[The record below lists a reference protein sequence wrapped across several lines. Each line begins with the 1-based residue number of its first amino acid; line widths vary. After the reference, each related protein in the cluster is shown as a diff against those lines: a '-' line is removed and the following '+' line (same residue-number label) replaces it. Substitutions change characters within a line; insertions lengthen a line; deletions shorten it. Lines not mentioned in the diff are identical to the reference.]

1 MNPADDASRLSEL
14 AKCSYP
20 SMCTA
25 LQAGVRYAVKNP
37 YSYVHANI
45 GGHVSLLEAIR
56 AAVPMPALV
65 YASSSSVYGLNT
77 KLPFSEKDRVDQ
89 PASLYAS
96 TKRVSCNASIIQ
108 SFEALYVQGLAC
120 MFNLSMMLKSCT
132 ATDFNY
138 NPSKFKD
145 GLLR

>member
-1 MNPADDASRLSEL
+1 
-14 AKCSYP
+14 
-20 SMCTA
+20 MCTA

-56 AAVPMPALV
+56 AAKAMPALV

-96 TKRVSCNASIIQ
+96 TKRVSCNAIMI
-108 SFEALYVQGLAC
+108 
-120 MFNLSMMLKSCT
+120 
-132 ATDFNY
+132 
-138 NPSKFKD
+138 
-145 GLLR
+145 